1 MCYKQEDIIYEMKM
15 DQISEQ
21 MEELVL
27 DAFLSALSK
36 IRKRIM
42 LFREYEERKDKI
54 PF

>member
-27 DAFLSALSK
+27 DAFLSALSN
-36 IRKRIM
+36 IRKRNM
-42 LFREYEERKDKI
+42 LFS
-54 PF
+54 

>member
-1 MCYKQEDIIYEMKM
+1 MCHKQEEIVCQMKM

-42 LFREYEERKDKI
+42 LFNEYEELNDELL
-54 PF
+54 F